1 MAQIAFPP
9 IDGDIIRRRNSILEG
24 LAKILPPE
32 CLIADESGASPLRPT
47 P

>member
-9 IDGDIIRRRNSILEG
+9 IDDDILRRRNSILEG

-32 CLIADESGASPLRPT
+32 CLDRRRIGPPRL
-47 P
+47 